1 MYHSTTIF
9 SLLAAISPALT
20 APSARYP
27 LYPRDGASTCETF
40 TPVKSGPYEVQNDAW
55 GAIPGGSQCVQ
66 IGSSSGGASNPS
78 GGVANSSGGSLA
90 WSTTFDWGG
99 DKNAIKAYP
108 NAEAKTATPCKPLNQ
123 YTSMKSSWSWSLD
136 NPSITGDV
144 SYDAFLNPTCN
155 GPGDPHVYEVMVWL
169 AQTGGL
175 NPIGSPIA
183 SSLPFAGGSWK
194 LYKGQNTQTGT
205 TVFSFVADSTM
216 NSFQGDLMDF
226 FKYLTDKQ
234 GVDAGLKVTSVQAG
248 AEVSV
253 GKATFT
259 TSSYTISDS

>member
-1 MYHSTTIF
+1 MYHSSTVLSF
-9 SLLAAISPALT
+9 LAAISSALA

-27 LYPRDGASTCETF
+27 LYPRAAASTCDTF
-40 TPVKSGPYEVQNDAW
+40 NPVTSGPYAVQNDAW

-66 IGSSSGGASNPS
+66 LGNASGDA
-78 GGVANSSGGSLA
+78 LA

-108 NAEAKTATPCKPLNQ
+108 NAEAKTSTPCKPLNQ

-144 SYDAFLNPTCN
+144 SYDAFLNPDCD
-155 GPGDPHVYEVMVWL
+155 GPGDAHVYEVMVWL
-169 AQTGGL
+169 AQLNGL

-183 SSLPFAGGSWK
+183 SSLPLASASWK

-216 NSFQGDLMDF
+216 NKFDGDLMDF
-226 FKYLTDKQ
+226 FGYLTKNQ
-234 GVDAGLKVTSVQAG
+234 GVDAGLQVTSVQAG
-248 AEVSV
+248 TEVSV

-259 TSSYTISDS
+259 TSSYSISGS